1 MENNSDRMGFALLAI
16 VFISFLLVGVN
27 STKNTTSN
35 FFKDFSSWVTDSRDG
50 EKNKNKYK
58 TYYAYA
64 WSADGKDKFTIQD
77 MSDSKVPN
85 LVSPT
90 DTTSIDGN
98 NGTNQCILVASLADQ
113 SQTLQNLGFKA
124 GDKLTVTGDVAVN
137 VKSKSAPGG
146 TFRLQLGDSPW
157 SIGVNNTSINGQSKT
172 YHISSTIDVSTYLAS
187 TVKGIGLRLDN
198 VPTTTTVTVSNVRFQ
213 KANGETVAPYIGKY
227 SGLKNANPST
237 KYTDYDWVY
246 NANYLI
252 KPSDD

>member
-27 STKNTTSN
+27 STKSTTSN
-35 FFKDFSSWVTDSRDG
+35 FFKDFSSWVNGSRNGDT
-50 EKNKNKYK
+50 NKDKYT

-64 WSADGKDKFTIQD
+64 WSADGKDKFTTQD
-77 MSDSKVPN
+77 MSDSKVSN

-90 DTTSIDGN
+90 DTTSIDGT

-137 VKSKSAPGG
+137 VNDKSAPGG
-146 TFRLQLGDSPW
+146 TFRLQFGNSPW
-157 SIGVNNTSINGQSKT
+157 SIGVGGTSINGQSKT
-172 YHISSTIDVSTYLAS
+172 YHISSTIDVSSYLAS
-187 TVKGIGLRLDN
+187 AVKGIGLRLDN
-198 VPTTTTVTVSNVRFQ
+198 VPTTTNVTVSNVRFQ
-213 KANGETVAPYIGKY
+213 NANGETVAPYVGKY
-227 SGLKNANPST
+227 SGLTSANQST